1 MTKADIINEVS
12 ELTGLTKVET
22 EAVFEGVI
30 LTISNALKRQDR
42 IDIRGFGSF
51 QVKKR
56 KARDARNPATQEL
69 LRLKERYVPVFKVS
83 NLLKEQINKNIWI
96 IKE

>member
-1 MTKADIINEVS
+1 MTKADIVNEVS

-22 EAVFEGVI
+22 ETVLEGVI
-30 LTISNALKRQDR
+30 ESIVNALSRSER

-56 KARDARNPATQEL
+56 KAREARNPATQEL
-69 LRLKERYVPVFKVS
+69 LRLEERYVPVFKVS
-83 NLLKEQINKNIWI
+83 NFLKEKINKTILQ
-96 IKE
+96 

>member
-1 MTKADIINEVS
+1 MTKADIVNEVA

-22 EAVFEGVI
+22 ETVLEGVI
-30 LTISNALKRQDR
+30 ESIVNALSRSER

-56 KARDARNPATQEL
+56 KAREARNPATQEL
-69 LRLKERYVPVFKVS
+69 LRLEERYVPVFKVS
-83 NLLKEQINKNIWI
+83 KYPSLNII
-96 IKE
+96 VIKGNG

>member
-1 MTKADIINEVS
+1 MTKADIVNEVA

-22 EAVFEGVI
+22 ETVLEGVI
-30 LTISNALKRQDR
+30 ESIVNALSRSER

-56 KARDARNPATQEL
+56 KAREARNPATQEL
-69 LRLKERYVPVFKVS
+69 LRLEERYVPVFKVS
-83 NLLKEQINKNIWI
+83 NLLKEKINKTILQ
-96 IKE
+96 

>member
-1 MTKADIINEVS
+1 MTKADIVNEVS

-22 EAVFEGVI
+22 ETVLEGII
-30 LTISNALKRQDR
+30 LSITNGLGRSKR

-56 KARDARNPATQEL
+56 KAREARNPATQEL
-69 LRLKERYVPVFKVS
+69 LRLEERYVPVFKVS
-83 NLLKEQINKNIWI
+83 NLLKDKINKTILR
-96 IKE
+96 

>member
-1 MTKADIINEVS
+1 MTKADIVNEVS

-22 EAVFEGVI
+22 ETVLEGVI
-30 LTISNALKRQDR
+30 ESIVNALARSER

-56 KARDARNPATQEL
+56 KAREARNPATQEL
-69 LRLKERYVPVFKVS
+69 LRLDERYVPVFKVS
-83 NLLKEQINKNIWI
+83 NLLKEKINKTILQ
-96 IKE
+96 

>member
-1 MTKADIINEVS
+1 MTKADIVNEVS

-22 EAVFEGVI
+22 ETVLEGVI
-30 LTISNALKRQDR
+30 ESIVNALSRSER

-56 KARDARNPATQEL
+56 KAREARNPATQEL
-69 LRLKERYVPVFKVS
+69 LRLDERYVPVFKVS
-83 NLLKEQINKNIWI
+83 NLLKEKINKTILQ
-96 IKE
+96 

>member
-1 MTKADIINEVS
+1 MTKADIVNEVS

-22 EAVFEGVI
+22 ETVLEGVI
-30 LTISNALKRQDR
+30 ESIVNALSRSER

-56 KARDARNPATQEL
+56 KAREARNPATQEL
-69 LRLKERYVPVFKVS
+69 LRLEERYVPVFKVS
-83 NLLKEQINKNIWI
+83 NLLKEKINKTILQ
-96 IKE
+96 